1 VASGRVFNSE
11 MAPHSAAPLAHAHK
25 LCSHDELPAWA
36 HDNAFIR
43 TGYRRPGG
51 TAAVHAGQSSDTAT
65 ASAVDG
71 DAGET
76 RIRTR
81 SAARAAAAKTQPEKP
96 PAELYEHDSVAKCV
110 QSIYSYWH
118 NETGASICRQLRFAH

>member
-1 VASGRVFNSE
+1 
-11 MAPHSAAPLAHAHK
+11 MAPHSAAPSAHAHK

-51 TAAVHAGQSSDTAT
+51 AAAEFAGPANDTAA
-65 ASAVDG
+65 ASAVAG
-71 DAGET
+71 GTDA

-81 SAARAAAAKTQPEKP
+81 SAARSAAAKTQPEKP

-118 NETGASICRQLRFAH
+118 NETGASVCRQRRFVH